1 MMFLWSRMII
11 LYIFHEEVIIP
22 IGLAEALLN
31 LFERG
36 LAISQ
41 GVEVV
46 QALEGRTVDAGRH
59 LFLSGMLAA
68 PPEQQSFLEGEG
80 ESRIADRLTE
90 GETCY
95 ETVNI
100 LR

>member
-1 MMFLWSRMII
+1 MILWSRMII
-11 LYIFHEEVIIP
+11 LDIFHEEVIIP
-22 IGLAEALLN
+22 IGLAKTLLN
-31 LFERG
+31 LLKG
-36 LAISQ
+36 CLAIGQ
-41 GVEVV
+41 RVEVV
-46 QALEGRTVDAGRH
+46 QALEGRTVDAGWH
-59 LFLSGMLAA
+59 LFLGGMLAA